1 LRDTRFIFVEGIMGS
16 GKTTTALF
24 LAEHLQRHGI
34 AAEFMS
40 EGGPPRVALDLPHPN
55 GIWLDVTIEL
65 YIEMSMQK
73 WHAFTREA
81 QRSGIVIACDGLL
94 FHGNMTDLLL
104 MNAEPCVLQRYVKQV
119 IECIQSLQP
128 ALIYFRRPDVAGALR
143 NICDERGSEW
153 EQYQVNWKC
162 GSPYGR
168 QRSWQGFDGLVR
180 LYQEYCELC
189 DRLFTQI
196 TLPKLMI
203 YSEGDWVAYYEAI
216 LAFLELPGNA
226 FNG

>member
-1 LRDTRFIFVEGIMGS
+1 MKATTSRHCKYGENQSLRDTRFIFVEGIMGS

-24 LAEHLQRHGI
+24 LAEQLQRHGI

-81 QRSGIVIACDGLL
+81 QRSGIVTACDGLL

-104 MNAEPCVLQRYVKQV
+104 LNAEPGVLHRYVEQV

-128 ALIYFRRPDVAGALR
+128 VLIYFRRPDVAGALR
-143 NICDERGSEW
+143 VICDERGRASA
-153 EQYQVNWKC
+153 
-162 GSPYGR
+162 
-168 QRSWQGFDGLVR
+168 SWSINSAR
-180 LYQEYCELC
+180 
-189 DRLFTQI
+189 I
-196 TLPKLMI
+196 PAAP
-203 YSEGDWVAYYEAI
+203 SS
-216 LAFLELPGNA
+216 
-226 FNG
+226 